1 MVRPS
6 STEPRVPG
14 PPAAPPSSLS
24 ATDVDMDDWPAQA
37 ADTIERVVQNVR
49 DKTTGPAIN
58 AARWLV
64 AGLFLVTTGT
74 MAVILLVI
82 MFVRILDVYLPDAVF
97 GDDHI
102 WAAYGI
108 LGTVISVIGLVLLS
122 KRSTPSDAA

>member
-6 STEPRVPG
+6 STEPRSPG
-14 PPAAPPSSLS
+14 PGVRPSSLS
-24 ATDVDMDDWPAQA
+24 GTNVEMDDWPAQA

-49 DKTTGPAIN
+49 DKTTGPAIS

-64 AGLFLVTTGT
+64 AGLFLVATGIVT
-74 MAVILLVI
+74 VVLLVI

-97 GDDHI
+97 GEDHI

-108 LGTVISVIGLVLLS
+108 LGTVFSVAGVVLLS
-122 KRSTPSDAA
+122 KRSTPSDEV

>member
-14 PPAAPPSSLS
+14 PAVSPSSLS

-64 AGLFLVTTGT
+64 AGLFLVITGT

-82 MFVRILDVYLPDAVF
+82 LFVRMLDVYLPVSVF
-97 GDDHI
+97 GENHI

-108 LGTVISVIGLVLLS
+108 LGTIFFVAGLVLLS
-122 KRSTPSDAA
+122 KRSTPSGDV

>member
-6 STEPRVPG
+6 STEPRSPG
-14 PPAAPPSSLS
+14 PGAPPSNLS
-24 ATDVDMDDWPAQA
+24 TTHVDMDDWPAQA

-64 AGLFLVTTGT
+64 AGLFLVATGS
-74 MAVILLVI
+74 VVVVLLVV
-82 MFVRILDVYLPDAVF
+82 MFVRLLDVYLPDAVF
-97 GDDHI
+97 GEDHI

-108 LGTVISVIGLVLLS
+108 LGTLISVAGLILLS
-122 KRSTPSDAA
+122 KRTSSPDDA